1 MVDWFCNTCLC
12 IYLWCRLFCIF
23 QKKKRKAA
31 CCWLFKLATFVS
43 MWRHQLMLVTGC
55 GWRYTSNNWLFVV
68 ACFQGRQLLKCLSLA
83 RTNQPCKKK
92 SVTTL
97 KYIDWWR
104 CQAPKRT
111 GHHVSPR
118 MGQNS
123 PRWNTQVFYL
133 DQNPWWICGLL
144 SNPRCYFQGRTPQ
157 RFQRKAP
164 TTVVRVFF
172 RYAQTNDE
180 TNKDTETKHRIS
192 RWRRMFSIW
201 ILRLS
206 QKFDLTKRRPC

>member
-1 MVDWFCNTCLC
+1 MPFFGKNESTM
-12 IYLWCRLFCIF
+12 
-23 QKKKRKAA
+23 QKKI
-31 CCWLFKLATFVS
+31 S
-43 MWRHQLMLVTGC
+43 
-55 GWRYTSNNWLFVV
+55 
-68 ACFQGRQLLKCLSLA
+68 
-83 RTNQPCKKK
+83 
-92 SVTTL
+92 
-97 KYIDWWR
+97 
-104 CQAPKRT
+104 
-111 GHHVSPR
+111 HHVEIYRFDEDAKPPNGQDTIVAPR

-164 TTVVRVFF
+164 TTVVRVFRSWGGF
-172 RYAQTNDE
+172 FYAQTNDE